1 MKTTKAYV
9 IGCSMKN
16 AKEYFKGQQV
26 LQGMY
31 NGKNTVYIS
40 ASYDL
45 NVDLYEIHSANPGN
59 RYLGSFIP
67 VSLVDME
74 DAKGK
79 VLIAK

>member
-1 MKTTKAYV
+1 MKKTKSYV

-31 NGKNTVYIS
+31 NGKNAVYVS

-45 NVDLYEIHSANPGN
+45 DVDLYEMYSANSCN
-59 RYLGSFIP
+59 RYLGRFIP
-67 VSLVDME
+67 ASLVNMN

>member
-1 MKTTKAYV
+1 MKTTKSYV

-16 AKEYFKGQQV
+16 AKEYFEGQQV
-26 LQGMY
+26 LQGTY
-31 NGKNTVYIS
+31 NGKNAVYVS
-40 ASYDL
+40 AGYDL
-45 NVDLYEIHSANPGN
+45 DVDLYEMYSASPGN

-67 VSLVDME
+67 TSLVDMN

>member
-16 AKEYFKGQQV
+16 AKKYFEGEQV
-26 LQGMY
+26 LQGTY
-31 NGKNTVYIS
+31 NGKNAVYVS
-40 ASYDL
+40 AGYDL
-45 NVDLYEIHSANPGN
+45 DADLYEMYSANPGN
-59 RYLGSFIP
+59 RYLGRFIP
-67 VSLVDME
+67 TSLVDMN